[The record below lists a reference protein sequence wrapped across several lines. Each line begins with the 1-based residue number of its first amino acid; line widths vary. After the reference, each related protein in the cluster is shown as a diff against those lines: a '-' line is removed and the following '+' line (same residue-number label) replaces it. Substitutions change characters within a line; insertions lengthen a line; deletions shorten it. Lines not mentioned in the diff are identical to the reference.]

1 MASFSASSNK
11 DDGAFSGALADSG
24 LRTFMSI
31 ISLGSANKSF
41 NEAKNNYNAYLEDL
55 DIMTDYSNRLSSIE
69 GEKITYENNAFYY
82 EGLIEDLNRQKAES
96 EEWLEDYRQMLAGE
110 GDEDNLLLAQDQY
123 NQQQI
128 ENTENELASYKDAS
142 ILELDSTIQAGLTE
156 FKSRRQAEA
165 LQSVYASA
173 TGAVVGAHNNAAKQA
188 RAAIKAFAGDDMRLN
203 ETGAES
209 LSEAGKGAGSYAKM
223 MISMRQTIRDNT
235 NRLQSNVDAARLTF
249 MSFRDEAADA
259 AEENEQFLA
268 DYDKTLANYEK
279 NLAYAQQSMQNLQD
293 EAQSILDSANEVMTD
308 INEYEK
314 DRGWEQSSFK

>member
-1 MASFSASSNK
+1 MALQVSESGKSLAEQSIKDITSAQWGVGWIPFVGQVAAAGLEASKKSHNRYL
-11 DDGAFSGALADSG
+11 DNIDLAQSY
-24 LRTFMSI
+24 
-31 ISLGSANKSF
+31 
-41 NEAKNNYNAYLEDL
+41 NETLL
-55 DIMTDYSNRLSSIE
+55 DIQGQLVSPSNDV
-69 GEKITYENNAFYY
+69 FYY

-128 ENTENELASYKDAS
+128 ENTEDELASYKDAS
-142 ILELDSTIQAGLTE
+142 ILELDSTIQSGLQE

-173 TGAVVGAHNNAAKQA
+173 SGSVMGAHNNAAKQA

-209 LSEAGKGAGSYAKM
+209 LSEAGKGAGSYAKL
-223 MISMRQTIRDNT
+223 MIVTRQTIRDNT
-235 NRLQSNVDAARLTF
+235 NKLQSNIDAARLTY
-249 MSFRDEAADA
+249 MSFRDTAADV

-268 DYDKTLANYEK
+268 DYDKTLENY
-279 NLAYAQQSMQNLQD
+279 QMNLQYAKD
-293 EAQSILDSANEVMTD
+293 TMASLQAAAEAAQADLNEVVAD
-308 INEYEK
+308 LNEYEK
-314 DRGWEQSSFK
+314 NNGIDLTTI

>member
-11 DDGAFSGALADSG
+11 DDGAYGVWEDSG
-24 LRTFMSI
+24 LRTFMNI
-31 ISLGSANKSF
+31 ISLGASSSSF
-41 NEAKNNYNAYLEDL
+41 DKMKNEYNAYLEDL

-173 TGAVVGAHNNAAKQA
+173 TGSVVGAHNNAAKQA